1 MKIRFQ
7 VRSRALDASR
17 IWHDFSIGFYYDF
30 RQEQKY
36 HNPRFLYYLRS
47 VCFFKSLDKNL
58 YHGMMNSVVY
68 KNSPSNMDCF
78 FNSYNKKTLI
88 KGVFSNGVHGRIR
101 TCDRTLRRRVLYPA
115 ELRRHLFFN
124 CSYIIA

>member
-47 VCFFKSLDKNL
+47 VCFFKSLDK
-58 YHGMMNSVVY
+58 
-68 KNSPSNMDCF
+68 C
-78 FNSYNKKTLI
+78 
-88 KGVFSNGVHGRIR
+88 
-101 TCDRTLRRRVLYPA
+101 
-115 ELRRHLFFN
+115 
-124 CSYIIA
+124 